1 MNRKAV
7 RAWVM
12 YDWANSAF
20 ATTIMAAVMPIYYAD
35 VAATG
40 LDDTTK
46 TAYWGYTQSIAL
58 IFVVLLA
65 PVLGAIADRSHSKRA
80 FLRFFTYMGVVA
92 SILLAFVGEGQWIL
106 ASILVILGTLA
117 FSGGNVFYDAFLTDL
132 VPEEKKRD
140 YVSSRGY
147 AYGYIGGGILL
158 AINLA
163 MISFPAAFGLPDAQ
177 VATQLSFFSV
187 GIWWFVFSIP
197 FFRHVKKHP
206 ASNDA
211 PKESP
216 FAHASSGIRSTL
228 QTIRSLKRY
237 PELLKFLIA
246 FWFFSDGI
254 NTIIKMATI
263 YGREIGIG
271 QTDLIAALLITQFV
285 GIPFTLLFGK
295 IAEKTGAMRTLIAT
309 LGIYLMIVILG
320 YFMQTALHFYLLAIL
335 VGTVQGGSQSLS
347 RSIFT
352 RLVPVHRNAE
362 FFGFY
367 GLSGKF
373 ASIFGPFLFGL
384 VGQLTGSSRYGITAL
399 SFFFIAGI
407 LMLLL
412 VNLDKGKAEAEAVVR
427 EETGGKFPTQSM

>member
-1 MNRKAV
+1 MNKKAV

-58 IFVVLLA
+58 IFVVLLS

-80 FLRFFTYMGVVA
+80 FLRFFTYMGVIA
-92 SILLAFVGEGQWIL
+92 SSLLAFVGEGQWVL
-106 ASILVILGTLA
+106 ASVLVILGTLA
-117 FSGGNVFYDAFLTDL
+117 FSGGNVFYDAFLTVL

-163 MISFPAAFGLPDAQ
+163 MISFPEAFGLPDAK
-177 VATQLSFFSV
+177 VATQLSFLSV
-187 GIWWFVFSIP
+187 GIWWFLFSIP
-197 FFRHVKKHP
+197 FFRHVQEKPTHRT
-206 ASNDA
+206 SG
-211 PKESP
+211 KESP
-216 FAHASSGIRSTL
+216 LALASSGIRSTL
-228 QTIRSLKRY
+228 QTIRRLKRY

-285 GIPFTLLFGK
+285 GIPCTLLFGK
-295 IAEKTGAMRTLIAT
+295 IAERTGAKGTLIAT
-309 LGIYLMIVILG
+309 LGIYLIIVILG

-347 RSIFT
+347 RSIYT
-352 RLVPVHRNAE
+352 RLVPIHRNAE

-367 GLSGKF
+367 SLSGKF

-384 VGQLTGSSRYGITAL
+384 VGQLTGSSRFGITAL

-407 LMLLL
+407 VMLLM
-412 VNLDKGKAEAEAVVR
+412 VNLEKGKAEANAVVKA
-427 EETGGKFPTQSM
+427 ETGKDSSL